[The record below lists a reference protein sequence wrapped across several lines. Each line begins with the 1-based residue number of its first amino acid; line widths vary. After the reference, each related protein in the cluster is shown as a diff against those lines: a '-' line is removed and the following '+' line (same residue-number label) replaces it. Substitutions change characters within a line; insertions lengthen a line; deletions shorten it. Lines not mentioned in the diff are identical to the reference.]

1 MPVSSASFGIKHSTV
16 GPDARHWYM
25 KFLEFGS
32 ARQAPERFL
41 TPAFEVNKAAAVQL
55 AGEELWKSI
64 AATARR
70 LARQA
75 ESGRIS
81 PRVVEALRS

>member
-1 MPVSSASFGIKHSTV
+1 
-16 GPDARHWYM
+16 M

-41 TPAFEVNKAAAVQL
+41 TPAFEVNKEAAVQL

-75 ESGRIS
+75 EAGTLGRRAS
-81 PRVVEALRS
+81 EALRS